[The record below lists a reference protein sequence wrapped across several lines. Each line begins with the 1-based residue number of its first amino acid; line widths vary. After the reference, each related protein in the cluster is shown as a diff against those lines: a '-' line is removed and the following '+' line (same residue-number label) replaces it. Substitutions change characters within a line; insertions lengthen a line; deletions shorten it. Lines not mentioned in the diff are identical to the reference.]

1 MATKKELEET
11 IKVLK
16 KKVKDLEREKKD
28 LTEKQESA
36 TIELDS
42 LPYTAVSILKSDGQN
57 RHKVVTL
64 KFDME
69 TRRAMVDDEVYFSR
83 ASLHMATKRVN
94 DMLSKMLLNQRNKE
108 E

>member
-28 LTEKQESA
+28 LTEKQEGA
-36 TIELDS
+36 NIELEG
-42 LPYTAVSILKSDGQN
+42 LPFKAVSILKSDGTSRN
-57 RHKVVTL
+57 KVVVL
-64 KFDME
+64 RYDLE
-69 TRRAMVDDEVYFSR
+69 SRRAMIEDEIYFSR
-83 ASLHMATKRVN
+83 ASLHMATAKIN
-94 DMLSKMLLNQRNKE
+94 KELADMLLNQRNKE